1 MKFFLLIIL
10 FSLFVIFGII
20 VYMYYLYKQKLFFD
34 IVYLCKYFKNNIS
47 FNKKNINELL
57 NDCYPNI
64 SQSSRYFINNR
75 NRLSKLLPKDNKKTI
90 NDFFE
95 SLGRGDVTFEL
106 NNIDYYLNIFEDLSN
121 KSKDEMKSKATVYFK
136 LIIGLGLIV
145 CILLI

>member
-1 MKFFLLIIL
+1 M
-10 FSLFVIFGII
+10 
-20 VYMYYLYKQKLFFD
+20 
-34 IVYLCKYFKNNIS
+34 CKYFKNNIS

-57 NDCYPNI
+57 NDCYQNI

>member
-1 MKFFLLIIL
+1 M
-10 FSLFVIFGII
+10 
-20 VYMYYLYKQKLFFD
+20 
-34 IVYLCKYFKNNIS
+34 CKYFKNNIS

-95 SLGRGDVTFEL
+95 SVS
-106 NNIDYYLNIFEDLSN
+106 IS
-121 KSKDEMKSKATVYFK
+121 S
-136 LIIGLGLIV
+136 IIRRCMSG
-145 CILLI
+145 

>member
-1 MKFFLLIIL
+1 M
-10 FSLFVIFGII
+10 
-20 VYMYYLYKQKLFFD
+20 
-34 IVYLCKYFKNNIS
+34 
-47 FNKKNINELL
+47 
-57 NDCYPNI
+57 
-64 SQSSRYFINNR
+64 
-75 NRLSKLLPKDNKKTI
+75 NKKTI

>member
-34 IVYLCKYFKNNIS
+34 IVYLCKYFNNNIS